1 MLVVRELSKRFGGLK
16 AVDDLSFDVK
26 SGTIHSIIGP
36 NGAGKTTLVNMITGV
51 YKVTSGEIY
60 LKKEGE
66 TYLKDDIEEIVHGKR
81 ENITNLPMN
90 KLVHKGVCRTFQHL
104 EICKEMSALE
114 NIMLGFH
121 RFLNKNFI
129 LSCLN
134 SKKIREDEQK
144 YEYEAMKYLKMFS
157 LEDIAYKKADSLSYG
172 VLKKL
177 EIIRA
182 LATKP
187 RLILFDEPV
196 AGLNPKETA
205 EISQIIK
212 ELANEGITIILVEH
226 DMKMVMQIS
235 DKITVVN
242 FGKKLAEGTPLEIAN
257 DENVINAYLGKRE
270 GNRGKGGKVVRW

>member
-1 MLVVRELSKRFGGLK
+1 MLVVRELSKQFGGLK

-157 LEDIAYKKADSLSYG
+157 LEKIAEKKADSLSYG

-205 EISQIIK
+205 EISEIIK
-212 ELANEGITIILVEH
+212 EVANEGLSIILVEH
-226 DMKMVMQIS
+226 DMKMVMQVS

-242 FGKKLAEGTPLEIAN
+242 FGKKLAEGTPVEIAN
-257 DENVINAYLGKRE
+257 DENVINAYLGSRHK
-270 GNRGKGGKVVRW
+270 KMLKVKS

>member
-144 YEYEAMKYLKMFS
+144 YEYEAMKYLRMFS
-157 LEDIAYKKADSLSYG
+157 LENIADKKADSLSYG

-205 EISQIIK
+205 EISEIIK
-212 ELANEGITIILVEH
+212 EVANEGLSIILVEH
-226 DMKMVMQIS
+226 DMKMVMQVS
-235 DKITVVN
+235 DRITVVN

>member
-1 MLVVRELSKRFGGLK
+1 VLVVRELSKKFGGLK
-16 AVDDLSFDVK
+16 AVDDLSFNVK
-26 SGTIHSIIGP
+26 SGTVHSIIGP

-60 LKKEGE
+60 LKKENE
-66 TYLKDDIEEIVHGKR
+66 TYAEDDIEEIIHGKR
-81 ENITNLPMN
+81 ENITNLSMS

-104 EICKEMSALE
+104 EICNTMSALE

-121 RFLNKNFI
+121 KFMNKNFI
-129 LSCLN
+129 LSCIN

-157 LEDIAYKKADSLSYG
+157 LDDVAYKKADSLSYG
-172 VLKKL
+172 VLKKI

-187 RLILFDEPV
+187 RLVLFDEPV

-205 EISQIIK
+205 DISAIIK
-212 ELANEGITIILVEH
+212 EVANEGISVILIEH

-235 DKITVVN
+235 DWITVVN
-242 FGKKLAEGTPLEIAN
+242 FGKKLAEGTPVEISN
-257 DENVINAYLGKRE
+257 NEDVINAYLGSRHKKKLANN
-270 GNRGKGGKVVRW
+270 G

>member
-1 MLVVRELSKRFGGLK
+1 MLVVRELSKQFGGLK

-51 YKVTSGEIY
+51 YRVTSGEIY

-66 TYLKDDIEEIVHGKR
+66 VYHKDDIEEIIHGKR
-81 ENITNLPMN
+81 ENITNISMN

-104 EICKEMSALE
+104 EICKEMSVLE

-129 LSCLN
+129 LSCIN
-134 SKKIREDEQK
+134 SKKIREDEKK
-144 YEYEAMKYLKMFS
+144 YEYEAIQYLKMFS
-157 LEDIAYKKADSLSYG
+157 LKDITYKKADSLPYG

-182 LATKP
+182 LAAKP

-205 EISQIIK
+205 EISEIIK
-212 ELANEGITIILVEH
+212 ELANRGITIILVEH

-242 FGKKLAEGTPLEIAN
+242 FGKKLAEGTPLEITD
-257 DENVINAYLGKRE
+257 DENVINAYLGKRH
-270 GNRGKGGKVVRW
+270 GKA

>member
-1 MLVVRELSKRFGGLK
+1 MLVVRELSKSFGGLK

-26 SGTIHSIIGP
+26 SATIHSIIGP

-66 TYLKDDIEEIVHGKR
+66 IYSKDDIEEIVHGKR
-81 ENITNLPMN
+81 ENITNVTMN

-104 EICKEMSALE
+104 EICSNMSALE

-121 RFLNKNFI
+121 RFMNKNFI

-134 SKKIREDEQK
+134 SKKIKEDEQRF
-144 YEYEAMKYLKMFS
+144 EYEAMKYLKMFS
-157 LEDIAYKKADSLSYG
+157 LESIANKRADSLSYG

-212 ELANEGITIILVEH
+212 EVAKEGLTVILVEH

-235 DKITVVN
+235 DMITVVN
-242 FGKKLAEGTPLEIAN
+242 FGKKLAEGTPKEIAN
-257 DENVINAYLGKRE
+257 DEKVINAYLGSRHKKQVE
-270 GNRGKGGKVVRW
+270 NG

>member
-26 SGTIHSIIGP
+26 SATIHSIIGP

-66 TYLKDDIEEIVHGKR
+66 IYSKDDIEEIVHGKR
-81 ENITNLPMN
+81 ENITNISMN

-104 EICKEMSALE
+104 EICSNMSALE

-121 RFLNKNFI
+121 RFMNKNFI

-134 SKKIREDEQK
+134 SKKIKEDEQRF
-144 YEYEAMKYLKMFS
+144 EYEAMKYLKMFS
-157 LEDIAYKKADSLSYG
+157 LENIANKRADSLSYG

-212 ELANEGITIILVEH
+212 EVANEGLTVILVEH

-235 DKITVVN
+235 DMITVVN
-242 FGKKLAEGTPLEIAN
+242 FGKKLAEGTPKEIAN
-257 DENVINAYLGKRE
+257 DEKVINAYLGSRHKKQVE
-270 GNRGKGGKVVRW
+270 NG